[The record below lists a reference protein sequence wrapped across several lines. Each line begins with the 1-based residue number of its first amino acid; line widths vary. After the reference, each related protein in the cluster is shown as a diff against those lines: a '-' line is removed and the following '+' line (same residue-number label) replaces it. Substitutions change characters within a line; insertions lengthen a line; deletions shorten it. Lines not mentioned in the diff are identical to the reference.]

1 MKNLFE
7 CFGFYY
13 IYCTKRKQK
22 KDSKYTLKANKVVK
36 ER

>member
-1 MKNLFE
+1 MFWILLQILYKKE
-7 CFGFYY
+7 
-13 IYCTKRKQK
+13 TK